1 MIKQAVI
8 VAAGLGSRLKEK
20 TVAMPKGFLEL
31 GGIAIVEWSVQ
42 KLLAC
47 GVEKIIIGT
56 GYHAEAYD
64 DLAKKYPAIQTAFSA
79 DYETTSSMAT
89 LNVCAPYVTDDFLLL
104 ESDLIYDSIG
114 LSVLCNDIHENVI
127 LASGAT
133 HSGDE
138 VYLEPQP
145 SLKGEGSPLEAVN
158 GSFLKALSKNKAEL
172 SSTYGELVGITKIS
186 RSLLSAMCAY
196 YEKKRAEL
204 PKLDYEHAIMA
215 CTDSNPVFIRK
226 IEYYAWR
233 EIDDES
239 HLEMA
244 QNEILPLIQEN
255 ESLRQ
260 IRREVLLN
268 PGPAT
273 TSDSVKYAQ
282 VCADI
287 CPREKEFGDVMK
299 WVCKELTSVAAD
311 PAEYETVFFG
321 GSGTAA
327 DEAMISSCVPE
338 DGNILIVDNGSYGER
353 IAKITSVYKINH
365 TVYKSS
371 TYEKIDITALENEF
385 KTGKYTHL
393 GIVYH
398 ETTTGLL
405 NPLDVICPLAKKYNM
420 VTIVDAVSIYA
431 GMPMNLSKLG
441 IDFMASTSNKN
452 IQGMAGVGFVICKK
466 SELEKTKNI
475 PMRNYYLNIYDQ
487 YAHFTKTGQTR
498 FTPPVQTLY
507 ALRQAILETKQETV
521 EKRWERYTE
530 CWRILVDAVK
540 KFNLKMLVKEEDQS
554 HLITA
559 IFDPDTPKYSFE
571 DLHDLARKHEFTIYP
586 GKLGNINTFRIANIG
601 DIKPHEMKRF
611 TTVLK
616 GYLDSIGWK

>member
-20 TVAMPKGFLEL
+20 TVSKPKGFLEL
-31 GGIAIVEWSVQ
+31 DGIAIVEWSVQ

-47 GVEKIIIGT
+47 GIEKIIIGT
-56 GYHAEAYD
+56 GYKAEAYNE
-64 DLAKKYPAIQTAFSA
+64 LAKKYPAIQTVFSA
-79 DYETTSSMAT
+79 DFETTSSMAT
-89 LNVCAPYVTDDFLLL
+89 LSVCAQFVTDDFILL

-114 LSVLCNDIHENVI
+114 LSVLINDSHENII

-133 HSGDE
+133 NSGDE
-138 VYLEPQP
+138 VYL
-145 SLKGEGSPLEAVN
+145 SADN
-158 GSFLKALSKNKAEL
+158 GSLLKALSKNKAEL
-172 SSTYGELVGITKIS
+172 PSVYGELVGITKIS
-186 RSLLSAMCAY
+186 KTLLSAMCEY
-196 YEKKRAEL
+196 YNKNRVTH
-204 PKLDYEHAIMA
+204 PKLDYEHAIAA
-215 CTDSNPVFIRK
+215 CTATIPVFIRK

-244 QNEILPLIQEN
+244 QKEILPRIQEN

-260 IRREVLLN
+260 VRREVLLN

-299 WVCKELTSVAAD
+299 WICKELTTVAAD
-311 PAEYETVFFG
+311 PSEYETVFFG
-321 GSGTAA
+321 CSGTGA

-338 DGNILIVDNGSYGER
+338 NGHILIVDNGSYGER
-353 IAKITSVYKINH
+353 FAKIASVYKINH

-371 TYEKIDITALENEF
+371 TYEKIDISALENEF

-405 NPLDVICPLAKKYNM
+405 NPLNVICPLAKKYNM

-466 SELEKTKNI
+466 DELEKTKTI
-475 PMRNYYLNIYDQ
+475 PMRNYYLNLYDQ
-487 YAHFTKTGQTR
+487 YAYFCKTGQTR

-540 KFNLKMLVKEEDQS
+540 RFNLKMLVKEEDQS

-571 DLHDLARKHEFTIYP
+571 NLHDLSRKHGFTVYP

-601 DIKPHEMKRF
+601 DIQPHEMKRF
-611 TTVLK
+611 TEVLK
-616 GYLDSIGWK
+616 EYLDSIDFFKFLGNI

>member
-1 MIKQAVI
+1 MIKQAII
-8 VAAGLGSRLKEK
+8 VAAGLGTRLKEK
-20 TVAMPKGFLEL
+20 TVSMPKGFLEL
-31 GGIAIVEWSVQ
+31 NGIAIVEWSVQ

-47 GVEKIIIGT
+47 GIEKIIIGT
-56 GYHAEAYD
+56 GHCAEAYNK
-64 DLAKKYPAIQTAFSA
+64 LAKKYPAIQTVYSA
-79 DYETTSSMAT
+79 EYETTGSMAT
-89 LNVCAPYVTDDFLLL
+89 LSVCAPYVTEDFLLL

-133 HSGDE
+133 NSGDE
-138 VYLEPQP
+138 VYLE
-145 SLKGEGSPLEAVN
+145 AAN
-158 GSFLKALSKNKAEL
+158 GSFLKALSKNKSEL
-172 SSTYGELVGITKIS
+172 ASTYGELVGITKIS
-186 RSLLSAMCAY
+186 PALLAAMCAY
-196 YEKKRAEL
+196 NEKKRAEY
-204 PKLDYEHAIMA
+204 PKLDYERAIMA
-215 CTDSNPVFIRK
+215 CTDKHQVFIRK

-233 EIDDES
+233 EIDDDS

-244 QNEILPLIQEN
+244 RREILPRILEN
-255 ESLRQ
+255 ESLKN
-260 IRREVLLN
+260 IRREILLN

-287 CPREKEFGDVMK
+287 CPREKEFGDIMK
-299 WVCKELTSVAAD
+299 WICRELTSLAAN
-311 PAEYETVFFG
+311 PSEYETVIFG

-327 DEAMISSCVPE
+327 DEVMISSCVPE
-338 DGNILIVDNGSYGER
+338 NGHILIVDNGSYGER
-353 IAKITSVYKINH
+353 LAKIASVYKINH
-365 TVYKSS
+365 TVFKSS
-371 TYEKIDITALENEF
+371 TYERIDISALENEF

-405 NPLDVICPLAKKYNM
+405 NPLDIICPLAKKYNI

-431 GMPMNLSKLG
+431 GMPMDLSKLG

-452 IQGMAGVGFVICKK
+452 IQGMAGVGFVICKM

-475 PMRNYYLNIYDQ
+475 PMRNYYLNLYDQ

-498 FTPPVQTLY
+498 FTPPVQSLY

-559 IFDPDTPKYSFE
+559 IFDPETPKYSFE
-571 DLHDLARKHEFTIYP
+571 SLHDLARKHGFTIYP

-601 DIKPHEMKRF
+601 DIKPHEMERF
-611 TTVLK
+611 TEVLK
-616 GYLDSIGWK
+616 DYLDSIK

>member
-20 TVAMPKGFLEL
+20 TVSMPKGFLEL

-64 DLAKKYPAIQTAFSA
+64 ELAKKYPSIQTVFSA

-127 LASGAT
+127 LASGT
-133 HSGDE
+133 TNSGDE
-138 VYLEPQP
+138 VY
-145 SLKGEGSPLEAVN
+145 LEAVN

-172 SSTYGELVGITKIS
+172 ASTYGELVGITKIS
-186 RSLLSAMCAY
+186 RSLLTAMCAY

-215 CTDSNPVFIRK
+215 CTASNPVFIRK

-233 EIDDES
+233 EIDDDS

-299 WVCKELTSVAAD
+299 WVCKELTAVVAD
-311 PAEYETVFFG
+311 PSEYETVFFG

-338 DGNILIVDNGSYGER
+338 NGNILIVDNGSYGER

-365 TVYKSS
+365 TVFKSS
-371 TYEKIDITALENEF
+371 TYEKIDIAALENEL

-466 SELEKTKNI
+466 DELEKTKNI

-559 IFDPDTPKYSFE
+559 IFDPETPKYSFE

-616 GYLDSIGWK
+616 SYLDSIGWK

>member
-20 TVAMPKGFLEL
+20 TVSMPKGFLEL

-56 GYHAEAYD
+56 GYRAEAYD
-64 DLAKKYPAIQTAFSA
+64 ELAKKYPAIQTAFSA
-79 DYETTSSMAT
+79 NFETTSSMAT
-89 LNVCAPYVTDDFLLL
+89 LNVCAPYVTEDFLLL

-114 LSVLCNDIHENVI
+114 LNVLCNDIHENVI

-133 HSGDE
+133 NSGDE
-138 VYLEPQP
+138 VYLE
-145 SLKGEGSPLEAVN
+145 SVN

-172 SSTYGELVGITKIS
+172 SSIYGELVGITKIS
-186 RSLLSAMCAY
+186 RSLLSAMCEY

-204 PKLDYEHAIMA
+204 PKLDYEHAITA
-215 CTDSNPVFIRK
+215 CTASNPVFIRK

-233 EIDDES
+233 EIDDDS

-287 CPREKEFGDVMK
+287 CPREKEFGNVMK
-299 WVCKELTSVAAD
+299 WICKELTAVAAD
-311 PAEYETVFFG
+311 PSEYETVFFG

-338 DGNILIVDNGSYGER
+338 AGHILIVDNGSYGER
-353 IAKITSVYKINH
+353 LAKIASVYKINH
-365 TVYKSS
+365 TVFKSS
-371 TYEKIDITALENEF
+371 TYEKIDISALENEF
-385 KTGKYTHL
+385 KSGKYTHL

-405 NPLDVICPLAKKYNM
+405 NPLDIICPLAKKYNI

-431 GMPMNLSKLG
+431 GMPMDLNKLS

-466 SELEKTKNI
+466 SELEKTKTI
-475 PMRNYYLNIYDQ
+475 PMRNYYLNLYDQ

-559 IFDPDTPKYSFE
+559 IFDPDTPKYTFE
-571 DLHDLARKHEFTIYP
+571 ALHDLARKHEFTIYP

-611 TTVLK
+611 TEVLK
-616 GYLDSIGWK
+616 NYLDSIGWK

>member
-8 VAAGLGSRLKEK
+8 VAAGMGTRLKEK
-20 TVAMPKGFLEL
+20 TVSMPKGFLEL

-47 GVEKIIIGT
+47 GIEKIIIGT
-56 GYHAEAYD
+56 GHCAEAYNE
-64 DLAKKYPAIQTAFSA
+64 LAKKYHAIQTVFSA
-79 DYETTSSMAT
+79 DYETTGSMAT
-89 LNVCAPYVTDDFLLL
+89 LNVCAPYVTEDFLLL

-133 HSGDE
+133 NSGDE
-138 VYLEPQP
+138 VYLE
-145 SLKGEGSPLEAVN
+145 AVN
-158 GSFLKALSKNKAEL
+158 GPFLKALSKNKSEL
-172 SSTYGELVGITKIS
+172 ASTYGELVGITKIS
-186 RSLLSAMCAY
+186 PALLAAMCAY
-196 YEKKRAEL
+196 NGKKRAEF
-204 PKLDYEHAIMA
+204 PKLDYERAIMA
-215 CTDSNPVFIRK
+215 CTDKHSVFIRK
-226 IEYYAWR
+226 VEYYAWR
-233 EIDDES
+233 EIDDDS

-244 QNEILPLIQEN
+244 QREILPRILEN

-299 WVCKELTSVAAD
+299 WVCRELTSIVAD
-311 PAEYETVFFG
+311 LSEYETVIFG

-327 DEAMISSCVPE
+327 DEVMISSCVPE
-338 DGNILIVDNGSYGER
+338 TGHILIVDNGSYGER
-353 IAKITSVYKINH
+353 LAKIAAVYKINH
-365 TVYKSS
+365 TIFKSS
-371 TYEKIDITALENEF
+371 TYERIDITALENEF

-405 NPLDVICPLAKKYNM
+405 NPLDIICPLAKKYNII
-420 VTIVDAVSIYA
+420 TIVDAVSIYA
-431 GMPMNLSKLG
+431 GMPMELSKLG

-466 SELEKTKNI
+466 NELEKTKNI
-475 PMRNYYLNIYDQ
+475 PMRNYYLNLYDQ
-487 YAHFTKTGQTR
+487 YANFIKTGQTR
-498 FTPPVQTLY
+498 FTPPVQALY

-521 EKRWERYTE
+521 EKRWQRYTE

-559 IFDPDTPKYSFE
+559 IFDPQTPKYSFE
-571 DLHDLARKHEFTIYP
+571 SLHDLARQHGFTIYP

-601 DIKPHEMKRF
+601 DIKPHEMKKF
-611 TTVLK
+611 TEVLK
-616 GYLDSIGWK
+616 SYLDTIK

>member
-20 TVAMPKGFLEL
+20 TISKPKGFLEL

-47 GVEKIIIGT
+47 GIEKIIIGT

-64 DLAKKYPAIQTAFSA
+64 ELAKKYPAIQTAFSP
-79 DYETTSSMAT
+79 DYEKTSSMAT
-89 LNVCAPYVTDDFLLL
+89 LKVCAPYVTDDFLLL

-114 LSVLCNDIHENVI
+114 LAVLCNDTHENVI

-133 HSGDE
+133 NSGDE
-138 VYLEPQP
+138 VYLE
-145 SLKGEGSPLEAVN
+145 ADD
-158 GSFLKALSKNKAEL
+158 SFLKTLSKNKAEL
-172 SSTYGELVGITKIS
+172 SSTYGELVGISKIS
-186 RSLLSAMCAY
+186 RSLLSAMCEY
-196 YEKKRAEL
+196 YGKKRAEL

-215 CTDSNPVFIRK
+215 CTSSNPVFIRK
-226 IEYYAWR
+226 VEYYAWR
-233 EIDDES
+233 EIDDDS
-239 HLEMA
+239 HLEIA
-244 QNEILPLIQEN
+244 QNEILPLIKEN

-299 WVCKELTSVAAD
+299 WVCKELTAVVAD
-311 PAEYETVFFG
+311 PSEYETVFFG

-338 DGNILIVDNGSYGER
+338 AGHILIVDNGSYGER
-353 IAKITSVYKINH
+353 LAKIASVYKINH
-365 TVYKSS
+365 TVFKSS
-371 TYEKIDITALENEF
+371 TYEKINIAALVNEF

-405 NPLDVICPLAKKYNM
+405 NPLDVICPLAKKNNM

-466 SELEKTKNI
+466 DELEKTQNI

-498 FTPPVQTLY
+498 FTSPVQTLY

-521 EKRWERYTE
+521 EKRWERYTD
-530 CWRILVDAVK
+530 CWRILLDAIK

-559 IFDPDTPKYSFE
+559 IFEPEMPKYNFE
-571 DLHDLARKHEFTIYP
+571 NLHDLARQHGFTIYP
-586 GKLGNINTFRIANIG
+586 GKLGNINT
-601 DIKPHEMKRF
+601 
-611 TTVLK
+611 
-616 GYLDSIGWK
+616 

>member
-8 VAAGLGSRLKEK
+8 VAAGFGSRIKEK
-20 TVAMPKGFLEL
+20 TVSKPKGFLEL

-47 GVEKIIIGT
+47 GIEKIIIGT
-56 GYHAEAYD
+56 GYKAEAYNE
-64 DLAKKYPAIQTAFSA
+64 LAKKYPAIQTVFSA
-79 DYETTSSMAT
+79 DFETTSSMAT
-89 LNVCAPYVTDDFLLL
+89 LNVCAQFVTDDFLLL

-114 LSVLCNDIHENVI
+114 LSVLINDNHENVV

-133 HSGDE
+133 NSGDE
-138 VYLEPQP
+138 VYI
-145 SLKGEGSPLEAVN
+145 EAAN
-158 GSFLKALSKNKAEL
+158 DFFLKALSKNKAVL
-172 SSTYGELVGITKIS
+172 SSIYGELVGISKIS
-186 RSLLSAMCAY
+186 KTLLCAMCEY
-196 YEKKRAEL
+196 YNKNRVTL
-204 PKLDYEHAIMA
+204 PKLDYEHAIAA
-215 CTDSNPVFIRK
+215 CTAAIPVFIRK

-233 EIDDES
+233 EIDDEN
-239 HLEMA
+239 HFDMA
-244 QNEILPLIQEN
+244 EKKIFPLIKEN

-260 IRREVLLN
+260 VRREVLLN

-299 WVCKELTSVAAD
+299 WVCKELTIIAAD
-311 PAEYETVFFG
+311 PSEYETVFFG
-321 GSGTAA
+321 CSGTGA

-338 DGNILIVDNGSYGER
+338 NGHILIVDNGSYGER
-353 IAKITSVYKINH
+353 IAKIASVYNINH

-371 TYEKIDITALENEF
+371 TYEKIDINALENEF

-405 NPLDVICPLAKKYNM
+405 NPLDVICPLAKKYNI

-466 SELEKTKNI
+466 DELEKTKSI
-475 PMRNYYLNIYDQ
+475 PMRNYYLNLYDQ

-540 KFNLKMLVKEEDQS
+540 RFNLKMLVKEEDQS
-554 HLITA
+554 HLGT
-559 IFDPDTPKYSFE
+559 
-571 DLHDLARKHEFTIYP
+571 LH
-586 GKLGNINTFRIANIG
+586 
-601 DIKPHEMKRF
+601 
-611 TTVLK
+611 
-616 GYLDSIGWK
+616 

>member
-20 TVAMPKGFLEL
+20 TVSMPKGFLEL
-31 GGIAIVEWSVQ
+31 GGTAIVEWSVQ

-47 GVEKIIIGT
+47 GIEKIIIGT
-56 GYHAEAYD
+56 GYRTETYD
-64 DLAKKYPAIQTAFSA
+64 ELAKKYPAIQTAFSA
-79 DYETTSSMAT
+79 DYETTGSMAT
-89 LNVCAPYVTDDFLLL
+89 LGVCAPFVTGDFLLL

-114 LSVLCNDIHENVI
+114 LNVLINDIHENVI

-133 HSGDE
+133 NSGDE
-138 VYLEPQP
+138 VYLE
-145 SLKGEGSPLEAVN
+145 AAN

-172 SSTYGELVGITKIS
+172 SSSSGELVGISKLS
-186 RSLLSAMCAY
+186 PALLSAMCAY
-196 YEKKRAEL
+196 NEKKRADL

-215 CTDSNPVFIRK
+215 CADSHQVFIRK

-244 QNEILPLIQEN
+244 RREILPRILEN

-273 TSDSVKYAQ
+273 TTDSVKYAQ
-282 VCADI
+282 ACADI
-287 CPREKEFGDVMK
+287 CPREKEFGDVMR
-299 WVCKELTSVAAD
+299 WICRELTALVAD
-311 PAEYETVFFG
+311 PLEYETVFFG

-327 DEAMISSCVPE
+327 DEAMVSSCVPE
-338 DGNILIVDNGSYGER
+338 NGHALIVDNGSYGER
-353 IAKITSVYKINH
+353 LAKIAAVYKINH
-365 TVYKSS
+365 TVFKSS
-371 TYEKIDITALENEF
+371 THEKIDIASLENEF

-393 GIVYH
+393 VIVYH

-405 NPLDVICPLAKKYNM
+405 NPLDIICPLAKKYNI
-420 VTIVDAVSIYA
+420 VTVVDAVSIYP
-431 GMPMNLSKLG
+431 GMPMNLSKLCF
-441 IDFMASTSNKN
+441 DFMASTSNKH

-466 SELEKTKNI
+466 SELEKTKAI
-475 PMRNYYLNIYDQ
+475 PMRNYYLNLYDQ

-521 EKRWERYTE
+521 EKRWERYAE

-540 KFNLKMLVKEEDQS
+540 KLNLKMLVKEEDQS

-559 IFDPDTPKYSFE
+559 IFDPDTPKYSF
-571 DLHDLARKHEFTIYP
+571 DGLHDFARRHGFTIYP

-601 DIKPHEMKRF
+601 DIKPREMKRF
-611 TTVLK
+611 TEVLK
-616 GYLDSIGWK
+616 SYLDSIGWKC

>member
-20 TVAMPKGFLEL
+20 TASKPKGFLEL

-64 DLAKKYPAIQTAFSA
+64 ELAKQYPAIQTVFSA
-79 DYETTSSMAT
+79 EYGTTSSMAT
-89 LNVCAPYVTDDFLLL
+89 LSVCAPHVTDDFLLL

-114 LSVLCNDIHENVI
+114 LTVLCNDIHENVI

-138 VYLEPQP
+138 VYLE
-145 SLKGEGSPLEAVN
+145 AD
-158 GSFLKALSKNKAEL
+158 GSFLKALSKNKADL
-172 SSTYGELVGITKIS
+172 ASTYGELVGISRIS
-186 RSLLSAMCAY
+186 RSLLTAMCAY
-196 YEKKRAEL
+196 YEKKRVEL

-215 CTDSNPVFIRK
+215 CIALNPVFISK

-233 EIDDES
+233 EIDDDT

-244 QNEILPLIQEN
+244 RKEILPLIKEN

-299 WVCKELTSVAAD
+299 WICKELTAVVAN
-311 PAEYETVFFG
+311 PSEYETVFFG

-338 DGNILIVDNGSYGER
+338 AGHILIVDNGSYGER
-353 IAKITSVYKINH
+353 LAKIAAVYKINH
-365 TVYKSS
+365 TVFKSS
-371 TYEKIDITALENEF
+371 TYEKIDITALESEF

-405 NPLDVICPLAKKYNM
+405 NSLDVICPLAKKYNL

-431 GMPMNLSKLG
+431 GMPMELSKLG

-466 SELEKTKNI
+466 DELEKTKNI

-487 YAHFTKTGQTR
+487 YTHFSKTGQTR
-498 FTPPVQTLY
+498 FTPPVQTLC

-521 EKRWERYTE
+521 ERRWQRYTD
-530 CWRILVDAVK
+530 CWLILVDAVK

-559 IFDPDTPKYSFE
+559 IFDPETPKYSFE
-571 DLHDLARKHEFTIYP
+571 DLHDLARKHGFTIYP

-611 TTVLK
+611 TEVLK
-616 GYLDSIGWK
+616 SYLDSIGWK

>member
-8 VAAGLGSRLKEK
+8 VAAGFGSRLKER
-20 TVAMPKGFLEL
+20 TVSKPKGFLEL
-31 GGIAIVEWSVQ
+31 NGIAIVEWSVQ

-47 GVEKIIIGT
+47 GIEKIIIGT
-56 GYHAEAYD
+56 GYRAEAYD
-64 DLAKKYPAIQTAFSA
+64 ELAKKYPAIQTVFSA
-79 DYETTSSMAT
+79 DYETTGSMAT
-89 LNVCAPYVTDDFLLL
+89 LGVCAKFVTDEFLLL
-104 ESDLIYDSIG
+104 ESDLIYDGIG

-133 HSGDE
+133 NSGDE
-138 VYLEPQP
+138 VY
-145 SLKGEGSPLEAVN
+145 LEAVN

-172 SSTYGELVGITKIS
+172 GSIYGELTGISKLS
-186 RSLLSAMCAY
+186 PALLSAMRAY
-196 YEKKRAEL
+196 YEKNRAEF
-204 PKLDYEHAIMA
+204 PKLDYERAIMMS
-215 CTDSNPVFIRK
+215 TDKHEVYIRK
-226 IEYYAWR
+226 IENYAWR

-244 QNEILPLIQEN
+244 QSVVLPVILEN
-255 ESLRQ
+255 ESLRS

-299 WVCKELTSVAAD
+299 WICRELTAVVAD
-311 PAEYETVFFG
+311 PSGYETVFFG

-327 DEAMISSCVPE
+327 DEVMISSCVPE
-338 DGNILIVDNGSYGER
+338 NGHILIVDNGSYGER
-353 IAKITSVYKINH
+353 LAKIAAVYKINH
-365 TVYKSS
+365 TVFKSS
-371 TYEKIDITALENEF
+371 TYEKIDIAALENEF
-385 KTGKYTHL
+385 KTAKYTHL

-405 NPLDVICPLAKKYNM
+405 NPLDVICPLAKKYNI

-431 GMPMNLSKLG
+431 GMPMDLSKLG

-475 PMRNYYLNIYDQ
+475 PMRNYYLNLYDQ
-487 YAHFTKTGQTR
+487 YAHFLKTGQTR

-521 EKRWERYTE
+521 EKRWQRYTE

-559 IFDPDTPKYSFE
+559 IFEPETPKYSFE
-571 DLHDLARKHEFTIYP
+571 SLHDLARQHGFTIYP

-601 DIKPHEMKRF
+601 DIKPCEMKRF
-611 TTVLK
+611 TEVLK
-616 GYLDSIGWK
+616 NYLVSIGECV

>member
-20 TVAMPKGFLEL
+20 TVSKPKGFLEL
-31 GGIAIVEWSVQ
+31 GGIAIVEWSVR

-47 GVEKIIIGT
+47 GIEKIIIGT
-56 GYHAEAYD
+56 GYRAEAYD
-64 DLAKKYPAIQTAFSA
+64 ELAKKYPAIQTAFSA
-79 DYETTSSMAT
+79 DFETTSSMET
-89 LNVCAPYVTDDFLLL
+89 LKVCAPFVTGGFLLL

-114 LSVLCNDIHENVI
+114 LTVLCNDIHDNVI

-133 HSGDE
+133 NSGDE
-138 VYLEPQP
+138 VYLQ
-145 SLKGEGSPLEAVN
+145 AAD

-172 SSTYGELVGITKIS
+172 ASTYGELVGISKIS
-186 RSLLSAMCAY
+186 HSLLSAMCAY
-196 YEKKRAEL
+196 YEKKRAES
-204 PKLDYEHAIMA
+204 PKIDYEHAIMA
-215 CTDSNPVFIRK
+215 CSASHPVFIRK

-233 EIDDES
+233 EIDDEN
-239 HLEMA
+239 HLDMA
-244 QNEILPLIQEN
+244 RKEIMPRILEN

-287 CPREKEFGDVMK
+287 CPREEEFGDVMK
-299 WVCKELTSVAAD
+299 WICKELTTVVAD
-311 PAEYETVFFG
+311 TSEYETVFFG

-327 DEAMISSCVPE
+327 DEVMISSCVPE
-338 DGNILIVDNGSYGER
+338 TGCILIVDNGSYGER
-353 IAKITSVYKINH
+353 LAKIASVYKINH
-365 TVYKSS
+365 AVFKSS
-371 TYEKIDITALENEF
+371 TYEKIDINALENEYN
-385 KTGKYTHL
+385 TGKYTHL

-405 NPLDVICPLAKKYNM
+405 NPLDVICPLAKKYDM

-431 GMPMNLSKLG
+431 GMPMELSKLG

-475 PMRNYYLNIYDQ
+475 PMRNYYLNLHDQ
-487 YAHFTKTGQTR
+487 YAHFSKTGQTR

-521 EKRWERYTE
+521 EKRWGRYTE

-540 KFNLKMLVKEEDQS
+540 KFRLKMLVKEEDQS

-559 IFDPDTPKYSFE
+559 VFEPETPKYSFE
-571 DLHDLARKHEFTIYP
+571 GLHDFARQHGFTIYP
-586 GKLGNINTFRIANIG
+586 GKLGNIKTFRIANIG
-601 DIKPHEMKRF
+601 DIQPHEMRRF
-611 TTVLK
+611 TEVLK
-616 GYLDSIGWK
+616 SYLDSIGWK

>member
-8 VAAGLGSRLKEK
+8 VAAGSRL
-20 TVAMPKGFLEL
+20 GFLEL
-31 GGIAIVEWSVQ
+31 GGISVVEWSVQ

-47 GVEKIIIGT
+47 GIEKIIIST
-56 GYHAEAYD
+56 GYNAEMYD
-64 DLAKKYPAIQTAFSA
+64 ELAGKYPAIQTVFSA
-79 DYETTSSMAT
+79 DYEKTGSMAA
-89 LNVCAPYVTDDFLLL
+89 LSVCAPLVSGDFLLL
-104 ESDLIYDSIG
+104 ESDIIYDSIG
-114 LSVLCNDIHENVI
+114 LTVLCNDIHENVI
-127 LASGAT
+127 LASGEHT
-133 HSGDE
+133 
-138 VYLEPQP
+138 
-145 SLKGEGSPLEAVN
+145 
-158 GSFLKALSKNKAEL
+158 
-172 SSTYGELVGITKIS
+172 GIVKIS
-186 RSLLSAMCAY
+186 RSLLAAMCAY

-215 CTDSNPVFIRK
+215 CTDSNPVFVRK

-233 EIDDES
+233 KIDDEN
-239 HLEMA
+239 HLEIV
-244 QNEILPLIQEN
+244 QKEIMPRIMEN

-260 IRREVLLN
+260 VRREVLLN

-287 CPREKEFGDVMK
+287 CPREKEFGGVMK
-299 WVCKELTSVAAD
+299 WICGELTAVVAD

-327 DEAMISSCVPE
+327 DEVMISSCVPE
-338 DGNILIVDNGSYGER
+338 AGHILIVDNGSYGER
-353 IAKITSVYKINH
+353 LAKIASVYKINH
-365 TVYKSS
+365 TVFKSS
-371 TYEKIDITALENEF
+371 AYEKIDLGALESEF

-420 VTIVDAVSIYA
+420 ATIVDAVSIYA
-431 GMPMNLSKLG
+431 GMPMDLKKLG

-466 SELEKTKNI
+466 SELEKTKTI
-475 PMRNYYLNIYDQ
+475 PMRNYYLNLYDQ
-487 YAHFTKTGQTR
+487 YAHFSKTGQTR

-521 EKRWERYTE
+521 EKRWERYTD

-559 IFDPDTPKYSFE
+559 IFEPETPKYSFE
-571 DLHDLARKHEFTIYP
+571 DLHDLARQHGFTIYP

-601 DIKPHEMKRF
+601 DIKPREMERF
-611 TTVLK
+611 TEVLK
-616 GYLDSIGWK
+616 CYLDSIGWK

>member
-8 VAAGLGSRLKEK
+8 VAAGPGSRL
-20 TVAMPKGFLEL
+20 GFLEL

-47 GVEKIIIGT
+47 GIEKIIIGT

-64 DLAKKYPAIQTAFSA
+64 ELAKKYPAIQTAFSA
-79 DYETTSSMAT
+79 DYETTGSMAV
-89 LNVCAPYVTDDFLLL
+89 LSVCAPFVSEDFLLL
-104 ESDLIYDSIG
+104 KPNIIYDSMG
-114 LSVLCNDIHENVI
+114 LTVLCNDIHENVI
-127 LASGAT
+127 LSSGEHT
-133 HSGDE
+133 
-138 VYLEPQP
+138 
-145 SLKGEGSPLEAVN
+145 
-158 GSFLKALSKNKAEL
+158 
-172 SSTYGELVGITKIS
+172 GIEKIS
-186 RSLLSAMCAY
+186 RSLLSAMCTY

-215 CTDSNPVFIRK
+215 CSDSNPVFIRK

-233 EIDDES
+233 RIDDEN
-239 HLEMA
+239 HLEIGRD
-244 QNEILPLIQEN
+244 EILPRILEN

-299 WVCKELTSVAAD
+299 WICRELTSIVAN
-311 PAEYETVFFG
+311 PSEYETVFFG

-338 DGNILIVDNGSYGER
+338 VGHILIVDNGSYGER
-353 IAKITSVYKINH
+353 LAKIAAVYKINH
-365 TVYKSS
+365 TVFKSS
-371 TYEKIDITALENEF
+371 AYEKIDLIALENEF

-405 NPLDVICPLAKKYNM
+405 NPLDIICPLAKKHNII
-420 VTIVDAVSIYA
+420 TIVDAVSIYA
-431 GMPMNLSKLG
+431 GMPMELSKLG

-475 PMRNYYLNIYDQ
+475 PMRNYYLNLYDQ
-487 YAHFTKTGQTR
+487 YAHFSKTGQTR

-521 EKRWERYTE
+521 EKRWQRYTD
-530 CWRILVDAVK
+530 CWRILVDAVEK
-540 KFNLKMLVKEEDQS
+540 LNLKMLVKEEDQS

-559 IFDPDTPKYSFE
+559 IFEPETPRYSFE
-571 DLHDLARKHEFTIYP
+571 NLHDLARQHGFTIYP

-601 DIKPHEMKRF
+601 DIKKHEIERF
-611 TTVLK
+611 TEVLK
-616 GYLDSIGWK
+616 NYLDSIGWK